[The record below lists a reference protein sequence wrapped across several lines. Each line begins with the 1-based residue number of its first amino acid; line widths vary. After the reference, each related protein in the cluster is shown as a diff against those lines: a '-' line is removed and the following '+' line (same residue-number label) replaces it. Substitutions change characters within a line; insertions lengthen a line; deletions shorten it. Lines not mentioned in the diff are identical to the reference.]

1 MMSVIHWLLAKFE
14 KQFVIY
20 CLIGVSGL
28 LLDFVLFYVMIKY
41 LDWHYQFANII
52 SATIGITN
60 NYWLNRNYNFK
71 VRDRPWARF
80 IRFFLVAFLGLF
92 VMSGLL
98 YILVEVYIIDEFFAK
113 GLAVIMV
120 ALMQY
125 YLNKRYSFAS
135 FRLACDE
142 VSS

>member
-1 MMSVIHWLLAKFE
+1 M
-14 KQFVIY
+14 
-20 CLIGVSGL
+20 
-28 LLDFVLFYVMIKY
+28 
-41 LDWHYQFANII
+41 
-52 SATIGITN
+52 
-60 NYWLNRNYNFK
+60 
-71 VRDRPWARF
+71 RDRPWARF